1 MLTKTQ
7 IIEIREHLRNASS
20 PLFYFD
26 NDQDGFSSY
35 LLLRRMIKKG
45 AGIQVKTSPLNMA
58 YYNRIREFNPD
69 VVFILD
75 QPTVDNEFFEALEKD
90 GIKVVW
96 IDHHENNIEKIPKY
110 VHYYNPLYNEN
121 KVNIPVTAL
130 AYQIAANKN
139 DIWLAVLGCISDKFM
154 PEFYSEFLEKYPD
167 LGIKTEEPFEI
178 YYNSTIGKISR
189 MIGIG
194 LKDRTTNVVK
204 MMRFMYTIKTPYE
217 ILEENKFNSTIHK
230 RFDVVDLKFKKYI
243 NRAKEE
249 ISKDDSVIF
258 FKYAGETSMS
268 ADLANKLSYL
278 YPDKFLIVG
287 FIKGNRI
294 NLSMRGF
301 GVKKIALE
309 AIKEFAMGTCGGHDN
324 AVGGQLN
331 ADEVEKF
338 VENFKEILSK
348 K

>member
-1 MLTKTQ
+1 MLTKEQ
-7 IIEIREHLRNASS
+7 VFEIREHLENASS

-58 YYNRIREFNPD
+58 YYNRIKEFNPD

-75 QPTVDNEFFEALEKD
+75 QPTVDNEFFENLEKD

-96 IDHHENNIEKIPKY
+96 IDHHENDVELIHKS
-110 VHYYNPLYNEN
+110 VHYYNPLYNEY
-121 KVNIPVTAL
+121 KVNVPVTDL
-130 AYQIAANKN
+130 CYQISGNKN

-154 PEFYSEFLEKYPD
+154 PSFYSEFMEKYPD
-167 LGIKTEEPFEI
+167 LGIKTEEPFEV

-194 LKDRTTNVVK
+194 LKDRTTNVVN
-204 MMRFMYTIKTPYE
+204 MMRFMYKVKTPYE
-217 ILEENKFNSTIHK
+217 ILEETKANSTMHK
-230 RFDVVDLKFKKYI
+230 RFELIDSKFKKYI

-249 ISKDDSVIF
+249 IDEDSPVIF

-287 FIKGNRI
+287 FIKGARI
-294 NLSMRGF
+294 NLSMRGL

-309 AIKEFAMGTCGGHDN
+309 AIKEFKMGTCGGHDN

-338 VENFKEILSK
+338 VMNFKEILSK

>member
-1 MLTKTQ
+1 MLTKKQ
-7 IIEIREHLRNASS
+7 VFEIREHLENAAS

-75 QPTVDNEFFEALEKD
+75 QPTVDNEFFKELNKD
-90 GIKVVW
+90 GIKIVW
-96 IDHHENNIEKIPKY
+96 IDHHENDIENIPEF

-121 KVNIPVTAL
+121 KINVPVTAL
-130 AYQIAANKN
+130 AYQISGNKN

-154 PEFYSEFLEKYPD
+154 PEFYPEFLKKYPD
-167 LGIKTEEPFEI
+167 LGIETKEPFDV
-178 YYNSTIGKISR
+178 YYNSSIGRISR

-194 LKDRTTNVVK
+194 LKDRTTNVVN
-204 MMRFMYTIKTPYE
+204 MMRFLYKVKTPYE
-217 ILEENKFNSTIHK
+217 ILEETSSNLTMHK
-230 RFDVVDLKFKKYI
+230 RFELINSKFKKYI
-243 NRAKEE
+243 NRAKTEFDPK
-249 ISKDDSVIF
+249 SPVLF
-258 FKYAGETSMS
+258 FKYAGDTSMS

-278 YPDKFLIVG
+278 YPNKFLIVG
-287 FIKGNRI
+287 FIKEARI
-294 NLSMRGF
+294 NLSMRGV

-309 AIKEFAMGTCGGHDN
+309 AIKKFSMATCGGHDN
-324 AVGGQLN
+324 AVGGQIN
-331 ADEVEKF
+331 SDEVDKF